1 MSVPTDR
8 PRSRTER
15 QIGPVGTVVRIV
27 LGSLLLLWG
36 ALGGRIVLVNGLA
49 SLRPDLPALAAGLV
63 AFPLIFLVALWA
75 RSLRDPG
82 PLSATGPRETAL
94 NWALIVVLTS
104 TQAIA
109 PISFIGFGVF
119 VFYGATMLLAAALG
133 YAGCEV
139 SAVSNWLLRRQD
151 QIGCPVLTPID
162 SLDHRPVIE

>member
-1 MSVPTDR
+1 LA
-8 PRSRTER
+8 RT
-15 QIGPVGTVVRIV
+15 V
-27 LGSLLLLWG
+27 LGPLLLLWG

-63 AFPLIFLVALWA
+63 VFPLIFLVALWA
-75 RSLRDPG
+75 RSLSDPS

-94 NWALIVVLTS
+94 NWVLIVVLTG
-104 TQAIA
+104 TQTIA

-162 SLDHRPVIE
+162 SLDHRPAIE